1 MKVFYYLL
9 CMMLLATGCGNQDI
23 QNQGTKNLT
32 GIWTIIEVYAN
43 DFWGGEL
50 TWKNA
55 SFNKQIKF
63 SSDFK
68 YYSKTDKDFELI
80 GTFKKISDSQIEIT
94 LDKPTLTQYPTYI
107 LNIEFDEAGRLTI
120 PTGTFE
126 GVVFEKYKLIE
137 R

>member
-1 MKVFYYLL
+1 MKVLYYLL

-23 QNQGTKNLT
+23 QNPGTKNIT
-32 GIWTIIEVYAN
+32 GTWTIIEVYAN

-50 TWKNA
+50 AWKNA
-55 SFNKQIKF
+55 TFNKQIKF

-94 LDKPTLTQYPTYI
+94 LDKPTLPQYPTYI